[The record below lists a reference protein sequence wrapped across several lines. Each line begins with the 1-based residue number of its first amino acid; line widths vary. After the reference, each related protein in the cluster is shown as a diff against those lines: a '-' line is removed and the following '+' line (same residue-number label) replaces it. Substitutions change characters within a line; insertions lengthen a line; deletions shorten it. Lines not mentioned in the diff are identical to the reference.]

1 MATHSSTLPWRV
13 PWTEPG
19 GLHTVSGVAKSQTRL
34 SDFHLLFF
42 LSILLYPSLLSLPA
56 LPLSQPS
63 AARTML
69 LDNLKSIIVSFL
81 FPYRALFLFSYILF
95 FFFFKTRPSRSSQ
108 PQSGRGCVGDGALD
122 QPEWAPP
129 PPKCSVRSPRQ
140 THHGPPG
147 LCKRSW
153 HLCPS
158 PPGRRLVLKQ
168 FGTTRKRPQSCAAR
182 KRKKSLK

>member
-81 FPYRALFLFSYILF
+81 FPYKALFLFSYILF
-95 FFFFKTRPSRSSQ
+95 FFFFKKLPSRSSQ
-108 PQSGRGCVGDGALD
+108 PQSGRGCVGDGAWTSLSGLPRPRSVQFGARGKPTTGPPASGSAAGICAPSPQEGVLFSNSSE
-122 QPEWAPP
+122 QPENGLR
-129 PPKCSVRSPRQ
+129 VVL
-140 THHGPPG
+140 PG
-147 LCKRSW
+147 KE
-153 HLCPS
+153 
-158 PPGRRLVLKQ
+158 
-168 FGTTRKRPQSCAAR
+168 
-182 KRKKSLK
+182 KKV